1 MKWEIVTTEAQ
12 LQQAKAIRHRVFV
25 MEQGVSEELEH
36 DEYDKLSEQCT
47 HILLYEGNE
56 AVGTGRIRKVNEEV
70 GKLERICVLH
80 EVRGKGAGA
89 VIMQALESIASK
101 QGLHETKLGA
111 QLQAKGFYE
120 KLGYETCSDL
130 FMDAGIEHVL
140 MRKKL

>member
-12 LQQAKAIRHRVFV
+12 LQQAKTIRHRVFV

-36 DEYDKLSEQCT
+36 DEYDKLSAQCT

-70 GKLERICVLH
+70 GKLERICVLN

-89 VIMQALESIASK
+89 VIMQALESIASE
-101 QGLHETKLGA
+101 QGLHVTKLGA

-120 KLGYETCSDL
+120 KLGYEICSDL